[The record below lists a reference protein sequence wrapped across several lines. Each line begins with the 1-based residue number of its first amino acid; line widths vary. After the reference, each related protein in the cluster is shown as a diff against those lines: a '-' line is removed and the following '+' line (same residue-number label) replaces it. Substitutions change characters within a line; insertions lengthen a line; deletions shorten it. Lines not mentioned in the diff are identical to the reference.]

1 SKAPKTVA
9 NFLKYV
15 DAKHYDGTIFHRVIP
30 TFMVQG
36 GGYSSPSSQKSGLL
50 PPVENEAKN
59 GLRNTRGTLAMAR
72 TSEPH
77 SATAQFFINVV
88 DNAFLDH
95 PGHDGWGYCVFGRV
109 IEGMDVVDRIR
120 NVKTKNNPQMGES
133 SQPVDPPAIKSARRA
148 TKE

>member
-1 SKAPKTVA
+1 MQNPQVEFEIALGKESWGKVLVELDDSKAPKTVA

-95 PGHDGWGYCVFGRV
+95 PG
-109 IEGMDVVDRIR
+109 
-120 NVKTKNNPQMGES
+120 
-133 SQPVDPPAIKSARRA
+133 
-148 TKE
+148 